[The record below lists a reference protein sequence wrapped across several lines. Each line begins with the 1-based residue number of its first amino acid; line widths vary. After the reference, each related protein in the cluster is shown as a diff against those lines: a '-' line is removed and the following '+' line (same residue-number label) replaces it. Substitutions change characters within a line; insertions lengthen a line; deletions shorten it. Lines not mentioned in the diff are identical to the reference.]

1 MAYERVKQKNQLQL
15 ILNYGEV
22 EGKIKRKTKSYPDLG
37 LDEAIVTPEAV
48 VLTGKAIG
56 KLITP
61 IVTDS
66 NNIMTYQNIERA

>member
-1 MAYERVKQKNQLQL
+1 MAYERVKLKNILQL

-22 EGKIKRKTKSYPDLG
+22 DGKIKKKTRTYADLG
-37 LDEAIVTPEAV
+37 LDESVVTSEAV

-56 KLITP
+56 KLITL

-66 NNIMTYQNIERA
+66 NNVMTYQNIETA

>member
-1 MAYERVKQKNQLQL
+1 MAYERVKMKNILQL

-22 EGKIKRKTKSYPDLG
+22 DGKIKKKTRTYADLG
-37 LDEAIVTPEAV
+37 LDESVVTSEAV
-48 VLTGKAIG
+48 VLTG

-66 NNIMTYQNIERA
+66 NNVMTYQNIETA

>member
-1 MAYERVKQKNQLQL
+1 MAYERVKQKNILQL

-22 EGKIKRKTKSYPDLG
+22 DGKLKKKTQSYPDLG
-37 LDEAIVTPEAV
+37 LDESVVTSEAV

-66 NNIMTYQNIERA
+66 NNVMTYQNIETA

>member
-1 MAYERVKQKNQLQL
+1 MAYERVKLKNQLQL
-15 ILNYGEV
+15 ILNYGEF
-22 EGKIKRKTKSYPDLG
+22 EGKIKKKTKSYLDLG

>member
-1 MAYERVKQKNQLQL
+1 VLFL
-15 ILNYGEV
+15 CDFLT
-22 EGKIKRKTKSYPDLG
+22 KIKKKTKSYPDLG